1 MSHSAT
7 RLRLIKLVHTI
18 AWAFF
23 AGSIVALPICA
34 WARRFDRVL
43 VLAGIV
49 LFEVLVL
56 ALNRW
61 SCPLTPIAA
70 RYTADRRPNF
80 DIYLPEWLARYSKQ
94 VFGTLFVLGL
104 LFALLRWIGWTG

>member
-1 MSHSAT
+1 MSRDAV
-7 RLRLIKLVHTI
+7 RLRAVKLVHTL

-23 AGSIVALPICA
+23 AASIVALPICA
-34 WARRFDRVL
+34 WAGRFDRVL
-43 VLAGIV
+43 ILAGIV
-49 LFEVLVL
+49 MFEVLVL

-80 DIYLPEWLARYSKQ
+80 DIYLPEWLARYNKQ
-94 VFGTLFVLGL
+94 VFGSLFVLGL
-104 LFALLRWIGWTG
+104 LFALLRWMGRTS